1 MGSKSLSPVRGR
13 SMRMTRLDSCGRVVY
28 GDASHAVSEGFVS
41 VALTANTQDTDEIN
55 VPNAAGKICVFE
67 PAETNLVGY
76 GAEITFCEVDFEL
89 FTMVTGALPRLDAF
103 GNVVGFDV
111 ITKAVKGNFALEV
124 WTGSKAGDVCDDPNA
139 QGAFGYTLL
148 AWMYGGI
155 VGDFTIENGAISFVI
170 TGANTREGNRWGI
183 GPYAVVRDNLGAPS
197 QLLAPVN
204 KNSALLMELTT
215 VEPPEAAIGLRP
227 VLDPTS
233 TPITDITAT
242 PAGLVVGFVTVPAA
256 TSPVWY
262 DFGDDEWDYVA
273 APGAASHTYAE
284 AGTYAVRASTNQIDW
299 VEETVTITSP

>member
-1 MGSKSLSPVRGR
+1 VGSKCLTPVRGR
-13 SMRMTRLDSCGRVVY
+13 SMRLTRLDSCGRVVY
-28 GDASHAVSEGFVS
+28 GDASHAVSEGYVS

-55 VPNAAGKICVFE
+55 VPNAAGKICVYE

-76 GAEITFCEVDFEL
+76 GAEISFCEVDFEL

-124 WTGSKAGDVCDDPNA
+124 WTGSKSTDVCDDPNA

-155 VGDFTIENGAISFVI
+155 VGDFTIENGAITFTI
-170 TGANTREGNRWGI
+170 TGANTREGNRWGV
-183 GPYAVVRDNLGAPS
+183 GPYAVARDNLGAAS
-197 QLLAPVN
+197 QLLTPVD
-204 KNSALLMELTT
+204 KNSALLMEITT
-215 VEPPEAAIGLRP
+215 VEPPAAACGLRP
-227 VLDPTS
+227 TLDPTS

-242 PAGLVVGFVTVPAA
+242 KTGLEVDLVTVPVA

-262 DFGDDEWDYVA
+262 DFGDVVPLVVA

-284 AGTYAVRASTNQIDW
+284 AGTYTVRASTNQIDW
-299 VEETVTITSP
+299 VEETVTVTGP